1 MCFFKLNISTYI
13 IKENAFIFSIFVFN
27 QVLSDFNN
35 CLMIC
40 SVIVTKKEELCKRVN
55 TLSQLYCTCYDLVGM
70 SAPLRNVTSCFI
82 FLIRQKSR
90 SAIRSILSISC
101 GGKKARCNWHF
112 WHFGSVQDAS
122 LQKALGH
129 DSTQG
134 AMWSGSVLLTELM
147 SISDTRT
154 DEPVPLVLLA
164 CKYSSQTSC

>member
-55 TLSQLYCTCYDLVGM
+55 TLSQLYCSSYDLVGM

-82 FLIRQKSR
+82 FLISRKSR
-90 SAIRSILSISC
+90 SAIRSILSISR

-112 WHFGSVQDAS
+112 LSCKRLARCKTPACRKH
-122 LQKALGH
+122 
-129 DSTQG
+129 
-134 AMWSGSVLLTELM
+134 
-147 SISDTRT
+147 SDTT
-154 DEPVPLVLLA
+154 AHKVQCGLA
-164 CKYSSQTSC
+164 ACCWQN